1 MNTHKCFPDYELNRW
16 LLIINSMNNLDHC
29 VASTV
34 YLNSLYYITV

>member
-16 LLIINSMNNLDHC
+16 LLIKLNNDLDHC
-29 VASTV
+29 VASTM